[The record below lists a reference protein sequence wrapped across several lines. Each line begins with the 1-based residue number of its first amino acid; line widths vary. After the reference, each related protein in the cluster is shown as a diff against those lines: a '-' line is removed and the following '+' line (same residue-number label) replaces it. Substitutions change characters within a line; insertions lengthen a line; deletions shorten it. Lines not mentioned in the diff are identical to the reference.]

1 MSHLFTLL
9 FIPFSVVLSQFN
21 GLVTLNETLTAGDKD
36 AFWLSPSKDFAFGFH
51 RLINND
57 NVLDFHFTDEHYLLA
72 IWYYKL
78 GPDVTIVW
86 HANATTVPRGST
98 LELNIHTGLVLIT
111 SSSQSGDQ
119 VVWKTEL
126 KEGEGGGGGGFVSY
140 GLMKDTGNFVLLD
153 ENRTVIWESFR
164 HPTDTLLPTQT
175 MKIGDVLY
183 SQKSLTDFSP
193 GEFKFSLHENGNV
206 LLNFTSLFNFET
218 PVTYHKIGFNI
229 GGHDYQ
235 INFDAKGNLYLLSS
249 DRKICIAKS
258 DDAIVSPS
266 KHYLKVT
273 LNFHGVLSLSYCP
286 KSNHNTTE
294 MSWKVLKAIPDDICN
309 DLIVP
314 RSMGTGPCGYNS
326 ICKVRDDGIP
336 TCKCPLGYS
345 FLNPNSNYSGCKPD
359 FQQLC
364 DHNGNKM
371 MSMKDLP
378 KTDWPQSDYELI
390 EPSDYEECKNNCLLD
405 CNCFVAIFNFDNNR
419 CFKNRLPLSNG
430 RESETLKHSMAS
442 IKYMNASLINTLH
455 IPSSN
460 KTYKIIMTLMFIL
473 LGGSLL
479 INAVVL
485 SSSLLNCSN
494 KLIRSNG
501 NSVVMS
507 LRQFT
512 CKELTEATNGFK
524 EELGRG
530 SYGIVYKGQTEF
542 GTDIAVK
549 LLKRLFSE
557 NEKEF
562 QAELNII
569 GQTHQKNLVKLVG
582 YCNER
587 KHRLLVYEYMSN
599 GTLASFLFRGPKPS
613 WNQRTRIAI
622 GIARGLFYLHEDCS
636 TTQIIHCDIK
646 PQNVLLD
653 DCHNARISDF
663 GMAKIL
669 GLSQTHNSS
678 SSNKTS
684 IRGTKGYIAPE
695 WFRSSS
701 STTITTKVDVY
712 SYGVMLL
719 EIVSCRRNEI
729 DLVDLVYECYNN
741 ERLEDLVENDI
752 EAMDEIEMVERFVKV
767 GLWCLNEDPSK
778 RPSMKMVL
786 LMLEGIVVVSSPSTS
801 PAYSSYSSSS
811 NT

>member
-1 MSHLFTLL
+1 MRWENLA
-9 FIPFSVVLSQFN
+9 QFN

-51 RLINND
+51 RLNNND
-57 NVLDFHFTDEHYLLA
+57 NVLEFHFTDEHYLLA

-153 ENRTVIWESFR
+153 ENRKVIWESFR
-164 HPTDTLLPTQT
+164 HPTNTLLPTQT

-218 PVTYHKIGFNI
+218 PVTYHKIGSNI

-336 TCKCPLGYS
+336 TCKCPIGYS

-359 FQQLC
+359 FQQIC
-364 DHNGNKM
+364 DDNGNKM

-430 RESETLKHSMAS
+430 RESEKLKHSMAS
-442 IKYMNASLINTLH
+442 IKYMNASLIYTLH

-501 NSVVMS
+501 KSVVMS
-507 LRQFT
+507 LRRFT
-512 CKELTEATNGFK
+512 YKELTEATKGFK

-530 SYGIVYKGQTEF
+530 SYGIVYKGKTEF
-542 GTDIAVK
+542 GTDIAV
-549 LLKRLFSE
+549 
-557 NEKEF
+557 N
-562 QAELNII
+562 
-569 GQTHQKNLVKLVG
+569 
-582 YCNER
+582 
-587 KHRLLVYEYMSN
+587 
-599 GTLASFLFRGPKPS
+599 
-613 WNQRTRIAI
+613 
-622 GIARGLFYLHEDCS
+622 
-636 TTQIIHCDIK
+636 
-646 PQNVLLD
+646 
-653 DCHNARISDF
+653 
-663 GMAKIL
+663 
-669 GLSQTHNSS
+669 
-678 SSNKTS
+678 
-684 IRGTKGYIAPE
+684 
-695 WFRSSS
+695 
-701 STTITTKVDVY
+701 
-712 SYGVMLL
+712 
-719 EIVSCRRNEI
+719 CRRNEI